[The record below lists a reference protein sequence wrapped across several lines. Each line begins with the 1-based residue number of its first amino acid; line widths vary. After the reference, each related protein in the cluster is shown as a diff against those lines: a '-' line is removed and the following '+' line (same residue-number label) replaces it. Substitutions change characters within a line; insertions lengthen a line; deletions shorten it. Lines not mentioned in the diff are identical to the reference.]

1 MASSKSAQ
9 PSLKSNRFSY
19 RDLSAVCSKIFLN
32 QYFLLALFVGA
43 AVIVALG
50 KTTID
55 PVTPTSP
62 EVIGTAVFVGII
74 CLALVLCDDIF
85 ATTAP
90 FLLLCVFVTS
100 CYDSFDAF
108 IKYAPLGVVAVMC
121 IIFHFVYFKKRFVI
135 GNTFWGLI
143 AISAAITLGGAF
155 FIEPSQYFSPT
166 SLYYTAALGF
176 GMVIFY
182 LLFKS
187 QINEKRGYDPREKFI
202 SVLYLM
208 GALATFAVIV
218 FVLKNLDFIKGK
230 GQLPAFQPS
239 NNLSTML
246 MFALPCPFYFARKNP
261 VHLIVPFLMY
271 GSMILTGSRGGIL
284 LGAVHLVI
292 CLVISACWDKPRRAL
307 YVATIILLIAFALI
321 VVNNQ
326 FLFKFFFGS
335 DEIDSVISENEARYQ
350 LLTRA
355 KEIFPDCMIFGHGL
369 AYNGNTD
376 LYSPVKGAMQWYH
389 MMIPQIVA
397 SLGFVGIAAYSAQ
410 FVLRLRSV
418 FTALATERKKE
429 HKSTAIIYTLL
440 LSYLGVLLMSQVNP
454 GLFCPIPYSLMAVM
468 IFALID

>member
-1 MASSKSAQ
+1 MASRNAISSSPERK
-9 PSLKSNRFSY
+9 RFSY
-19 RDLSAVCSKIFLN
+19 RTLSSACSRIFLN
-32 QYFLLALFVGA
+32 QYFLLLLFIAA

-50 KTTID
+50 KTTTE

-62 EVIGTAVFVGII
+62 EVVGTAIFVGIV

-100 CYDSFDAF
+100 CYDSFAAF
-108 IKYAPLGVVAVMC
+108 IKYLPLGIVAVIC
-121 IIFHFVYFKKRFVI
+121 IVFHFVYFKKRFVI

-143 AISAAITLGGAF
+143 AVSVAITLGGAF

-176 GMVIFY
+176 GMALFY

-187 QINEKRGYDPREKFI
+187 QIAEKRDYDAREKFI
-202 SVLYLM
+202 SLLYLM
-208 GALATFAVIV
+208 GALAVFAVMV
-218 FVLKNLDFIKGK
+218 FVIKNLDFIKGK
-230 GQLPAFQPS
+230 NQLPAFQPS

-246 MFALPCPFYFARKNP
+246 MLALPCPFYFARKNP

-284 LGAVHLVI
+284 LGAVHLVL
-292 CLVISACWDKPRRAL
+292 CLIISACWDKPRRAL

-321 VVNNQ
+321 VVNNH

-335 DEIDSVISENEARYQ
+335 DEISGVISKNESRYQ
-350 LLTRA
+350 LLIRA

-397 SLGFVGIAAYSAQ
+397 GLGFVGIAAYSLQ
-410 FVLRLRSV
+410 FVLRIRSV
-418 FTALATERKKE
+418 CSALSMERKTDRKNTAL
-429 HKSTAIIYTLL
+429 IYTLL